1 MKAIAV
7 NNELKTIL
15 NQLQF
20 QLKKHYEQ
28 KLFQLVLFG
37 SQARGNARSDSDID
51 ILIVLNG
58 TVNPGEEIKQTGQ
71 IIADLSLEH
80 NVVISRLF
88 MDKEQFINRSGPL
101 LRHIRKE
108 GITL

>member
-1 MKAIAV
+1 MKTITV
-7 NNELKTIL
+7 NHKLKTIL
-15 NQLQF
+15 NQLQL
-20 QLKKHYEQ
+20 QLKKHYGQ

-37 SQARGNARSDSDID
+37 SQARGDANLDSDID

-58 TVNPGEEIKQTGQ
+58 TVDPGEEIKQTGK
-71 IIADLSLEH
+71 IIADLSLEN

-88 MDKEQFINRSGPL
+88 MDKENFINHSGPL
-101 LRHIRKE
+101 LRNIRKE

>member
-1 MKAIAV
+1 MKTITI

-15 NQLQF
+15 GQLQF
-20 QLKKHYEQ
+20 QLKKHYGQ

-37 SQARGNARSDSDID
+37 SQARGDARPDSDID

-80 NVVISRLF
+80 DVVISRLF
-88 MDKEQFINRSGPL
+88 MDKEQFINSSGPL
-101 LRHIRKE
+101 LRNIHKE

>member
-1 MKAIAV
+1 MKTITV
-7 NNELKTIL
+7 NHKLETIL

-20 QLKKHYEQ
+20 ELKKHYGK

-37 SQARGNARSDSDID
+37 SQARGDANLDSDID

-58 TVNPGEEIKQTGQ
+58 TVDPGEEIKQTGK
-71 IIADLSLEH
+71 IIADLSLE
-80 NVVISRLF
+80 NDVVISRLF
-88 MDKEQFINRSGPL
+88 MDKEQFINGSGPL
-101 LRHIRKE
+101 LRNIHKE

>member
-1 MKAIAV
+1 MKTVTV

-20 QLKKHYEQ
+20 QLKKHYGQ

-37 SQARGNARSDSDID
+37 SQARGDARPDSDID

-58 TVNPGEEIKQTGQ
+58 TVNPGEEIKQTGK
-71 IIADLSLEH
+71 IIADLSLEN

-88 MDKEQFINRSGPL
+88 IDKEQFMNNSGPL
-101 LRHIRKE
+101 LRNIRKE

>member
-1 MKAIAV
+1 MKTITV

-15 NQLQF
+15 NQLQL
-20 QLKKHYEQ
+20 QLKKHYGQ

-37 SQARGNARSDSDID
+37 SQARGDTRPDSDID

-101 LRHIRKE
+101 LRNIHKE
-108 GITL
+108 GIIL

>member
-1 MKAIAV
+1 MKTITV

-15 NQLQF
+15 NQLQL
-20 QLKKHYEQ
+20 QLKKHYGQ

-37 SQARGNARSDSDID
+37 SQARGDARPDSDID
-51 ILIVLNG
+51 ILIVLNE
-58 TVNPGEEIKQTGQ
+58 TVNPGEEIKQTGK
-71 IIADLSLEH
+71 ISADLSLEH

-88 MDKEQFINRSGPL
+88 MDKEQFINSSGPL
-101 LRHIRKE
+101 LRNIRKE